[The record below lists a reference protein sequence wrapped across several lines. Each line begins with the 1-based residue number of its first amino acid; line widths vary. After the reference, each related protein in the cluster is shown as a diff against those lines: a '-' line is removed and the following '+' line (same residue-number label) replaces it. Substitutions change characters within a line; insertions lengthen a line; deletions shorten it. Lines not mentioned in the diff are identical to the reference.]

1 MRSNMRGNI
10 DWEKEKD
17 NLERLILVENR
28 SYIAI
33 GKIYNCTDSNIRKVA
48 KRLGIEI
55 KPRRVLNENEIKR
68 LEDGEWSKS
77 KIKYPAL
84 KCLFCGKEF
93 RMYKGATKF
102 CSRKC
107 FFDYQRRTRNEMDEI
122 LIEKW
127 LNGEIDGTIKKEFTY
142 KPFVR
147 KYLFRKYNNKCQ
159 KCGWGEVNKATGLVP
174 LQIHHIDGDA
184 LNNKEENLELLCP
197 NCHALTDNFGSR
209 NKNATEGRS
218 EYYGRAFKKRRD
230 R

>member
-1 MRSNMRGNI
+1 MRKSI
-10 DWEKEKD
+10 DWKKEKD
-17 NLERLILVENR
+17 NLERLILVENK

-33 GKIYNCTDSNIRKVA
+33 SKIYNCSDSNIRKVA
-48 KRLGIEI
+48 FRLGIERI
-55 KPRRVLNENEIKR
+55 PRRR
-68 LEDGEWSKS
+68 LSDSEVERLKNGEWSKR
-77 KIKYPAL
+77 KAKFH

-93 RMYKGATKF
+93 IHYPSSTGKF
-102 CSRKC
+102 CSLKC
-107 FFDYQRRTRNEMDEI
+107 FFDYYKKIKDERDEI

-127 LNGEIDGTIKKEFTY
+127 LKGEIDGTIKKHFTY

-159 KCGWGEVNKATGLVP
+159 KCGQGEVNKATGLVP

-218 EYYGRAFKKRRD
+218 EHYGRAFKKRRNK
-230 R
+230 

>member
-1 MRSNMRGNI
+1 MKRI
-10 DWEKEKD
+10 LDWEKEKD

-28 SYIAI
+28 SYISI
-33 GKIYNCTDSNIRKVA
+33 GKIYNCTDTNIKKVA
-48 KRLGIEI
+48 KKLGIEV
-55 KPRRVLNENEIKR
+55 KQRRVLSKNEIKK

-77 KIKYPAL
+77 KIKNPIL

-93 RMYKGATKF
+93 RMNKSATKF

-107 FFDYQRRTRNEMDEI
+107 FFNYQRKTKNEEDEV
-122 LIEKW
+122 LIKKW
-127 LNGEIDGTIKKEFTY
+127 LKGEIDGTIKKHFTY

-218 EYYGRAFKKRRD
+218 EYYGRAFKKRRNK
-230 R
+230 